1 VAEFLGEFEFSGA
14 ASLAILKGAIP
25 VIYSSMSW
33 FYEIR
38 GSTNAVLKRDG
49 GFADVDAEKSAA
61 RADAKK
67 MKNSHQPGVPDVGR
81 IMVGQ
86 NKEVATRY

>member
-1 VAEFLGEFEFSGA
+1 MW
-14 ASLAILKGAIP
+14 ASMAF
-25 VIYSSMSW
+25 

-38 GSTNAVLKRDG
+38 SSTNAVLKRDG
-49 GFADVDAEKSAA
+49 GFADVEAAKSAA

-67 MKNSHQPGVPDVGR
+67 MKNSHQPGVAQVGR

-86 NKEVATRY
+86 NKEQPTRY